1 VIWSR
6 RGFIPKKNRNRRGR
20 NPGSKP
26 GVKTRAGPR
35 TCVLEIKI
43 VSDNRLSEKRPAE
56 NVPRR
61 QTNICTGELRIVYLK
76 RDLRKTCH
84 VDPGMESKPDGVE
97 PRPDPR
103 KNATS
108 TILRQ
113 DLSGVRR
120 SWSCVQLRLSCRRPS
135 RTASESGHGFLPVR
149 GVRHLGSGAPEP
161 FCCFFRHQR
170 LPRQKTSAEGTGGSS
185 DFCSLTSGAVFE
197 MNICVFYV
205 CCS

>member
-1 VIWSR
+1 MIWSR

-84 VDPGMESKPDGVE
+84 VDPGMESKPDGSNPGRTPGKCHVDNITAG
-97 PRPDPR
+97 PKRR
-103 KNATS
+103 WK
-108 TILRQ
+108 ILELCSVAFVLQ
-113 DLSGVRR
+113 A
-120 SWSCVQLRLSCRRPS
+120 PS